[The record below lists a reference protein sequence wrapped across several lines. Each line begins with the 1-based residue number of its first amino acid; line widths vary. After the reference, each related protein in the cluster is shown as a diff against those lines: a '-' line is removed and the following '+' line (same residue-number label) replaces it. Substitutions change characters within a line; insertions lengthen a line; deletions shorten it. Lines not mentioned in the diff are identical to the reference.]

1 MPSFGRGMLEHWA
14 LDPACTYLNHGTVG
28 APPRR
33 VLARQQA
40 LRDEIERQP
49 SRFMLRELA
58 AQMPAPWRTRSR
70 LREAADRVATF
81 VGVHAD
87 DLVFVPNVT
96 TGLNAVLQSLPLAA
110 GDEILVT
117 DRAYGAVRLA
127 AGFAAR
133 QRGASLSVVEL
144 PDPIRSPDDVVEA
157 IDSAMTPRTKLVVV
171 DHVTADTAL
180 VMPVAKIAAA
190 CQRRRVPV
198 LVDGAHAPGSIA
210 LDIAALGVDWYAAN
224 LHKWAHAPRACGLL
238 WAAAGRQAV
247 LHAPVISWGHR
258 VGFREEFELNGTGD
272 PTAYLAAPEGLAMLQ
287 EWGFERVVAYMHG
300 LAWDAARLLTAR
312 WGTAVPA
319 PREMV
324 GAMVSV
330 PLPEAAG
337 TSSEDAARLR
347 LALLMD
353 DAIEVHMHAWRGRVW
368 TRVSAQIY
376 NELPDVERLASAIER
391 RLAGK
396 SPAS

>member
-1 MPSFGRGMLEHWA
+1 
-14 LDPACTYLNHGTVG
+14 
-28 APPRR
+28 
-33 VLARQQA
+33 
-40 LRDEIERQP
+40 
-49 SRFMLRELA
+49 
-58 AQMPAPWRTRSR
+58 
-70 LREAADRVATF
+70 
-81 VGVHAD
+81 
-87 DLVFVPNVT
+87 
-96 TGLNAVLQSLPLAA
+96 
-110 GDEILVT
+110 
-117 DRAYGAVRLA
+117 
-127 AGFAAR
+127 
-133 QRGASLSVVEL
+133 VVEL